1 MAYSPADTTALVCRP
16 ADTTARRAGRRIRRR
31 RRAGRWIGRRR
42 RGTAG
47 ARRRQRV
54 RRRVARCRRRE
65 RPHIRRR
72 CAGDHARRH
81 PVAPREHAL
90 QVDAVV
96 AALDVGGGKPG
107 DIAPGRAAEQQSGA
121 GADRGP
127 RSGLTGRR
135 ADDGAGGGA
144 ERGAGDG
151 IGRDGVVVGLAS
163 GDSAKRGIRV
173 LPAGRR
179 VGLELRRRL
188 RRPRQ
193 RRDAGPAGYL
203 CAGGDEGACGER
215 QQDRAQA
222 HWTTFVLRTSVF
234 ALGAAHRA
242 HAFALNSSAR
252 RAQPATDSTGS
263 APPAAACPR
272 RTAPAGS
279 PGSTRCCIPGHAGS
293 NRTGCCSNTSSW
305 VARRGAGR
313 GRCRP
318 RAPLRPCR
326 SGPAGRRRFD
336 PAPGIGNDLA
346 RPDVAADRDGGP
358 GSGDGRRP
366 TPCAGPTQRHA
377 HAGTPPARVPAPPSA
392 VPAPPA
398 IVPAPPPGLPATQAP
413 LPQPGRPQPGAPQP
427 GRPQPGAPQTGLP
440 PPGPTQRPPFQEPPV
455 PGWRQPELPCQP
467 VLPPRLELPLQLAPL
482 PRPGVMPAPAPWLNP
497 PPRPALGPPPPPPP
511 PPRPCAQ
518 PSPPASAS
526 AVTAVNAIASFFIC
540 VPRCREPAPEP
551 ADPAGTPISPE
562 RAEGPKR

>member
-1 MAYSPADTTALVCRP
+1 MPA
-16 ADTTARRAGRRIRRR
+16 
-31 RRAGRWIGRRR
+31 
-42 RGTAG
+42 GTAG

-54 RRRVARCRRRE
+54 RRRIARCRRRE

-234 ALGAAHRA
+234 ARRGGPSRSCVRAQFVGAAG
-242 HAFALNSSAR
+242 
-252 RAQPATDSTGS
+252 ATRDGLDRIGATCGGV
-263 APPAAACPR
+263 PAADGACGI
-272 RTAPAGS
+272 TG
-279 PGSTRCCIPGHAGS
+279 IHALLH
-293 NRTGCCSNTSSW
+293 SW
-305 VARRGAGR
+305 TCG
-313 GRCRP
+313 
-318 RAPLRPCR
+318 
-326 SGPAGRRRFD
+326 
-336 PAPGIGNDLA
+336 
-346 RPDVAADRDGGP
+346 
-358 GSGDGRRP
+358 
-366 TPCAGPTQRHA
+366 
-377 HAGTPPARVPAPPSA
+377 
-392 VPAPPA
+392 
-398 IVPAPPPGLPATQAP
+398 
-413 LPQPGRPQPGAPQP
+413 
-427 GRPQPGAPQTGLP
+427 
-440 PPGPTQRPPFQEPPV
+440 
-455 PGWRQPELPCQP
+455 
-467 VLPPRLELPLQLAPL
+467 
-482 PRPGVMPAPAPWLNP
+482 
-497 PPRPALGPPPPPPP
+497 
-511 PPRPCAQ
+511 
-518 PSPPASAS
+518 
-526 AVTAVNAIASFFIC
+526 
-540 VPRCREPAPEP
+540 
-551 ADPAGTPISPE
+551 
-562 RAEGPKR
+562 